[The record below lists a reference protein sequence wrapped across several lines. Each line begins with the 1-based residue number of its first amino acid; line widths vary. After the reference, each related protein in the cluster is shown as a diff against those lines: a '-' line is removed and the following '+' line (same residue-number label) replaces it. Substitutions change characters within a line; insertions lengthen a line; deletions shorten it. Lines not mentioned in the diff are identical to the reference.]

1 MPSLTDLP
9 IALALGL
16 FALAAVA
23 VWMGGSRLAVY
34 ISDLAERFG
43 FSQGFAGMLFL
54 GGITSLPEIATAG
67 SAAVTGSADLAV
79 SNLIGAASANI
90 VLLVVADAMI
100 ARTGIDSVVKSASTL
115 LQGVLGMV
123 LMTGVA
129 VIALLGDREI
139 GGSAIGFGTAGLFA
153 ACALAMWRAGRYE
166 NHPGWTVAPTDR
178 RRAGEPQEEAP
189 NPTRT
194 PVLIGKT
201 VAAAAVI
208 LVAGFVLSQT
218 ADSIAQATGVSAGLV
233 GLVLVGFATSL
244 PELSSIV
251 SAVRIKRFDLAVGD
265 IFGTNIFNIAI
276 LFIVDIAYRD
286 GLALAGEGMFEG
298 IAALLGVGVIGVF
311 MLGLLERRSR
321 TVLRLG
327 YASWS
332 TLAAYGAGLT
342 VLWFIQ
348 PSSGG

>member
-166 NHPGWTVAPTDR
+166 DHPGWTVAPTDR
-178 RRAGEPQEEAP
+178 RRAGE
-189 NPTRT
+189 
-194 PVLIGKT
+194 
-201 VAAAAVI
+201 AVI